1 MQMRTHV
8 KQGHPTQARTIRVR
22 GRTRIQTNF
31 TKAAMETT
39 GLLGA
44 TLRLRVS
51 LGMASKIQV
60 VKSATLVSKITVRR
74 RISFGSIIIMRNG
87 APGLT
92 ITVGE
97 PNQCNIKEMGL
108 EVEGVEQLGE
118 PIKGNPRESSSETE
132 CR

>member
-8 KQGHPTQARTIRVR
+8 KQGHPTQARTIRIR

-31 TKAAMETT
+31 TKAATETT
-39 GLLGA
+39 GLLEA
-44 TLRLRVS
+44 TLRSRVS
-51 LGMASKIQV
+51 LGISSRIQV
-60 VKSATLVSKITVRR
+60 VKSAMFISKITVRR

-87 APGLT
+87 RPCLI
-92 ITVGE
+92 ITAGG
-97 PNQCNIKEMGL
+97 PNQCNIKEMEL

-118 PIKGNPRESSSETE
+118 PIKGNLRESSNETE